1 MPKSKKKH
9 HATDPVAEHHSRVI
23 KAGVYDGS
31 SPSTDFVVS
40 GHSTGSANSEMEA
53 LSHQVSIDAGRVPD
67 YPVDNEFVMQ
77 RSVDAYDEEVPEDD
91 GDMADLGG
99 PDLYGPKPSLLQ
111 DSPLSPKSKIPS
123 IGLWGSIGLAAAA
136 LAGVAAFSYFGKR
149 VRASAT

>member
-23 KAGVYDGS
+23 KGGVYDGS

-67 YPVDNEFVMQ
+67 YPVDDNFRMQ
-77 RSVDAYDEEVPEDD
+77 KSPETFGEAMPEDD
-91 GDMADLGG
+91 RDTADLGG
-99 PDLYGPKPSLLQ
+99 PELYGPKPDLLQ
-111 DSPLSPKSKIPS
+111 DSPLSPKSKIPTV
-123 IGLWGSIGLAAAA
+123 GLWGSIGLAAAA
-136 LAGVAAFSYFGKR
+136 LAGVAAFSYFGRK
-149 VRASAT
+149 RASAT